1 MKKLTMLILLV
12 SVIAL
17 LYGCCSHSKDSFYIN
32 PQGDMVITSRD
43 AVIDELGRLPT
54 ITFPSGA
61 KIEGLEENTLT
72 PGIVVT
78 VTEQKISPQSN
89 AYFNDYSDSYF
100 YVYKITAVQTPENP
114 LESKTYV
121 TTTEKPLKI
130 TLPQKSNTG
139 GITFAGI
146 KESSTDPWRIFNNSE
161 STDITAVIE
170 GVNIPDVSPN
180 DNTFNLFR
188 LGTEFAVFKYQGNT
202 GNKLPETF
210 VSSLTATST
219 VSVLVKD
226 GKYLEDIQIKG
237 VLKGIKLDSIKP
249 TDLRARITY
258 RNNLENEAPIKLNG
272 ASINQTSKADKTVP
286 GYTYYHCF
294 EVDSLSDC
302 NLMSTD
308 GEFTFTLNTAEIA
321 IDSFPAGFL
330 IEFYNKVDSEKILPY
345 NYTEFYNVSTT
356 ESVTLVLSS
365 DDGSIADEANNLYQ
379 MNPTFTITSSY
390 EFSDTDKEKIAEAVS
405 VSNIAPEK
413 LIKIWNGRTMTLS
426 FAEPLQPNTL
436 YTISIEEITDLEGAV
451 ISPFEEFSFS
461 TINDQT
467 GTYSIVYELA
477 GGVATPANPT
487 TYGKASDTFT
497 LTNPTKEGYTFIGWT
512 GTGLDSASMTLTIP
526 QGSTGNKEF
535 TANYNP
541 ITYSIVYNLEGGEPN
556 ADNPVTYDI
565 TSATIVLQTP
575 TRQGYA
581 FTGWTGSNGDEPQI
595 AVTIEQGSTGD
606 KEFTAHYTVVDYTIT
621 YNLGGDN
628 VINNNP
634 LGYNTGSETFSL
646 TEPLKDG
653 YTFIGWTGSN
663 GDVPQLAVTI
673 GSGSIGDR
681 TYTANFILT
690 NYTITYNNVDGCA
703 FASENPASYDITS
716 ATITLNNPNKDGYTF
731 TGWTGSNGDVPQLAV
746 TIESGSSGDR
756 AYTANFSLINYTI
769 TYNSVDGCSF
779 SSANPESYDITSATI
794 TLNAPTRTGC
804 EFLGWTG
811 SNGDTPQTFVS
822 IQQGSSGNKAFTANW
837 DLTINLAIAPNDDM
851 IINEVVTPNNDFPF
865 NYANDLYYTKSAFT
879 VTPTLAAGVVLN
891 DTEKSKIL
899 SAISIKDS
907 SDQTVASDS
916 ISTAWTN
923 DGKIALTF
931 NNHLNASTTY
941 TISFDDVDGMTLNHT
956 AFTFKTF
963 YFKGRGTD
971 DNRYQVETPAQL
983 NLVKYFL
990 TKHYVQTTDIDIGSY
1005 IWYPIFYIYN
1015 NNYDELFYTAFTGSY
1030 YGNGKKIKNLKFRN
1044 LNYVDCG
1051 VVGLF
1056 GVVEKNNSDANSG
1069 KIASVTIES
1078 FSIRSSDSD
1087 PDASYIPHYHE
1098 AYFDDLGGARVGL
1111 ITYFLGENCIIEN
1124 CKVTDITNGESSIIS
1139 ENDWVNGIC
1148 YEAID
1153 NSLIKNCNVEN
1164 LTINNAYG
1172 CGICSFST
1180 NNNIS
1185 QCNVTNFNCING
1197 GGCGICNYS
1206 WYGNISQCN
1215 VTNYYIKNGNGDG
1228 ICSQFSGGN
1237 LTECNV
1243 SSFSVI
1249 IDSPINS
1256 VFCASSGISGILVD
1270 AVLSQCNVKNYTF
1283 RGGPLEN
1290 IVGGISSFANNSNI
1304 SNCNVTEAIIENTD
1318 NTGGICYSFSGGNIS
1333 QCKVTD
1339 STIKVSRTGGGICA
1353 NINLSNSFIS
1363 NCYLASCTIEVSNVS
1378 TSSEFR
1384 PCFIGGIFG
1393 QCTANNVSINNC
1405 YLTNSTIKASV
1416 TGPNSGFKDRYLG
1429 GICGYSTDGLS
1440 NCYISKSSINVT
1452 CASDCKIGGICG
1464 YSSDGLSNCYVLN
1477 SSIDIPGSNSRCYI
1491 GGICASSSGEI
1502 SQSYIKDSTIK
1513 ASITDLTNVGGIIG
1527 ETMSVLSN
1535 CYALN
1540 TKVEVTSNNN
1550 NNIGGIIGKL
1560 SDQSNLSSCYFYY
1573 DKDNE
1578 SPVILTSNY
1587 NNNKLGLLAGIDSS
1601 SSSII
1606 DCFTNKVGTLVGEST
1621 GTIDNSYD
1629 GVVNYSNFNGKTWTA
1644 NAWDSYIIDNSTNW
1658 PPNITALP
1666 RGN

>member
-286 GYTYYHCF
+286 GDTYYHCF

-436 YTISIEEITDLEGAV
+436 YTISVEEITDLEGAV

-556 ADNPVTYDI
+556 ADNPITYDI

-673 GSGSIGDR
+673 ESGSIGDR

-971 DNRYQVETPAQL
+971 ENRYQVETPAQL

-990 TKHYVQTTDIDIGSY
+990 TKHYVQTNDIDIGSY
-1005 IWYPIFYIYN
+1005 NWYPIFYIYN
-1015 NNYDELFYTAFTGSY
+1015 NSDSELFFTAFTGSY
-1030 YGNGKKIKNLKFRN
+1030 YGNGKKIKNLKIRN
-1044 LNYVDCG
+1044 LNY
-1051 VVGLF
+1051 
-1056 GVVEKNNSDANSG
+1056 
-1069 KIASVTIES
+1069 
-1078 FSIRSSDSD
+1078 
-1087 PDASYIPHYHE
+1087 
-1098 AYFDDLGGARVGL
+1098 
-1111 ITYFLGENCIIEN
+1111 
-1124 CKVTDITNGESSIIS
+1124 
-1139 ENDWVNGIC
+1139 
-1148 YEAID
+1148 
-1153 NSLIKNCNVEN
+1153 
-1164 LTINNAYG
+1164 
-1172 CGICSFST
+1172 
-1180 NNNIS
+1180 
-1185 QCNVTNFNCING
+1185 
-1197 GGCGICNYS
+1197 
-1206 WYGNISQCN
+1206 
-1215 VTNYYIKNGNGDG
+1215 
-1228 ICSQFSGGN
+1228 
-1237 LTECNV
+1237 
-1243 SSFSVI
+1243 
-1249 IDSPINS
+1249 
-1256 VFCASSGISGILVD
+1256 
-1270 AVLSQCNVKNYTF
+1270 
-1283 RGGPLEN
+1283 
-1290 IVGGISSFANNSNI
+1290 
-1304 SNCNVTEAIIENTD
+1304 
-1318 NTGGICYSFSGGNIS
+1318 
-1333 QCKVTD
+1333 
-1339 STIKVSRTGGGICA
+1339 
-1353 NINLSNSFIS
+1353 
-1363 NCYLASCTIEVSNVS
+1363 
-1378 TSSEFR
+1378 
-1384 PCFIGGIFG
+1384 
-1393 QCTANNVSINNC
+1393 
-1405 YLTNSTIKASV
+1405 
-1416 TGPNSGFKDRYLG
+1416 
-1429 GICGYSTDGLS
+1429 
-1440 NCYISKSSINVT
+1440 
-1452 CASDCKIGGICG
+1452 
-1464 YSSDGLSNCYVLN
+1464 
-1477 SSIDIPGSNSRCYI
+1477 
-1491 GGICASSSGEI
+1491 
-1502 SQSYIKDSTIK
+1502 
-1513 ASITDLTNVGGIIG
+1513 
-1527 ETMSVLSN
+1527 
-1535 CYALN
+1535 
-1540 TKVEVTSNNN
+1540 
-1550 NNIGGIIGKL
+1550 
-1560 SDQSNLSSCYFYY
+1560 
-1573 DKDNE
+1573 
-1578 SPVILTSNY
+1578 
-1587 NNNKLGLLAGIDSS
+1587 
-1601 SSSII
+1601 I
-1606 DCFTNKVGTLVGEST
+1606 DCWAIWCSSK
-1621 GTIDNSYD
+1621 
-1629 GVVNYSNFNGKTWTA
+1629 K
-1644 NAWDSYIIDNSTNW
+1644 
-1658 PPNITALP
+1658 
-1666 RGN
+1666 